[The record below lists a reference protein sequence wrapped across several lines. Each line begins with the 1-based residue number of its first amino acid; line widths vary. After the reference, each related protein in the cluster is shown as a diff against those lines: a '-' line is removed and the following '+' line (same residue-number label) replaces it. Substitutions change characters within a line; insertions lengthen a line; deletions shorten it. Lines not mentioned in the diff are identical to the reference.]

1 MLQKKT
7 SSFNATRGLHSESAD
22 MRAAEQWRCAASRNL
37 LETSGSGGWS
47 LVFSLWLLTVSRLTV
62 RSRLTVSWLLLTI
75 SIVIGIHLT
84 TLDNNDGL
92 LIWLNATEAAPAG
105 KTEDEAKS
113 KTDVPLAALMVQS
126 ANDRHFRKGR
136 VKGDMN
142 NEKATLVA

>member
-1 MLQKKT
+1 M
-7 SSFNATRGLHSESAD
+7 
-22 MRAAEQWRCAASRNL
+22 
-37 LETSGSGGWS
+37 
-47 LVFSLWLLTVSRLTV
+47 FSLWLLTV
-62 RSRLTVSWLLLTI
+62 RSRLTVSRLLLTI
-75 SIVIGIHLT
+75 SIVIGT

-105 KTEDEAKS
+105 RTEDEAKS

-126 ANDRHFRKGR
+126 ANDCHFRKGR